1 MRMVR
6 REGSIPSRITNTEN
20 MKHFDKTVLETVQKD
35 IEAVEK
41 VGSMQG
47 LIGWWAVTD
56 AHGTGLAG
64 EDQWNFVTHSYP
76 KFVEWVLERWLEGH
90 AHPMDDD
97 RKVHWRDIDDREV
110 MEEYIEEMGGIDNI

>member
-1 MRMVR
+1 MAHAWASAMHTRFTRSGVAYAVR
-6 REGSIPSRITNTEN
+6 STAKAQPTSP
-20 MKHFDKTVLETVQKD
+20 TVLF
-35 IEAVEK
+35 
-41 VGSMQG
+41 
-47 LIGWWAVTD
+47 

-64 EDQWNFVTHSYP
+64 EDQWRFVTHSYP

-110 MEEYIEEMGGIDNI
+110 MEEYIEEMGGIDKI